1 VQHFLIAWPHE
12 TLATA
17 GRPTG
22 QPFYSS
28 PADPPTLKTPKQTKY
43 DPQVYEV
50 TNNGIKMSVTY
61 LDPTECAAQV
71 EKDTQLN
78 RWSAAQVAE
87 EKGKIPEGG
96 YLKASWARDTP
107 LLASADNFVF
117 LVEAPDGREI
127 KRWKSEP
134 TLAQPFGP
142 LGATLYRDITLV
154 PLPERLPDGAKVF
167 VIEAS
172 AKRRFDYLIHP

>member
-1 VQHFLIAWPHE
+1 
-12 TLATA
+12 
-17 GRPTG
+17 
-22 QPFYSS
+22 
-28 PADPPTLKTPKQTKY
+28 
-43 DPQVYEV
+43 
-50 TNNGIKMSVTY
+50 MSVSY
-61 LDPTECAAQV
+61 LDAAECTAQV
-71 EKDTQLN
+71 DRDSQLN

-117 LVEAPDGREI
+117 LIEAPDGREI
-127 KRWKSEP
+127 KRLKPAPSQ
-134 TLAQPFGP
+134 AQPFSVM
-142 LGATLYRDITLV
+142 GATVYRDITLV

-167 VIEAS
+167 VIEAL

>member
-1 VQHFLIAWPHE
+1 MKLLLPIVLLLSLGANAQ
-12 TLATA
+12 
-17 GRPTG
+17 PTN
-22 QPFYSS
+22 
-28 PADPPTLKTPKQTKY
+28 PPTLKAPRQTKY

-50 TNNGIKMSVTY
+50 TNNGIKMSISY
-61 LDPTECAAQV
+61 LDPAECSAQV
-71 EKDTQLN
+71 DKDARLN

-87 EKGKIPEGG
+87 EKNKLPEGG
-96 YLKASWARDTP
+96 YLKASWARDSP

-127 KRWKSEP
+127 RRLKPAPSQ
-134 TLAQPFGP
+134 AQPFSIM
-142 LGATLYRDITLV
+142 GATVYRDITLV

-172 AKRRFDYLIHP
+172 ASKRYDYLIHP